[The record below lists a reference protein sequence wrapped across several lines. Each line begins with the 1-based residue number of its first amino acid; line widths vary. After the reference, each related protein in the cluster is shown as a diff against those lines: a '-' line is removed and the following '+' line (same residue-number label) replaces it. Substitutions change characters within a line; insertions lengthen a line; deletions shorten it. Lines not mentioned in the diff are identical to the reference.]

1 MAQVWKVVEFRD
13 KSTAIVPSS
22 WLEEAGESWNC
33 FWPPSSYDYFRL
45 QKAVAHHLPPGAA
58 WDVHSDVRV
67 LVSCATYV
75 KAKDY
80 LKKSLEC
87 LTSDIQSEAEDPTR
101 RKKRPN
107 SRYRQEPAGRVQTT
121 RGPPQ
126 HFFEG
131 VDTDDEAPPPPR
143 KTARPSVAV
152 GPESESE
159 WLFGPLTTQRA
170 LSTGSQ
176 TPELL
181 NIDMGISKV
190 LELLSKVLEE
200 NKSIKAEITNLRSE
214 VRALRREMVRPV
226 APEASPSSI
235 KLPLSTMEE
244 FKLAEA
250 AMRETPCEKQ
260 KMIITFSLIGG
271 HTAEE
276 AVRRMLQSGL
286 TNNLARRFNWAGK
299 GFKEAFKNTVL
310 SDVMFAA
317 LQKQLPG
324 TTHMVYSGTLKK
336 WLKYAPER
344 EGGGGRRT
352 NERDQVGLMCACSSR
367 LVHTTSVNG
376 WISSTLH
383 GAPSMH
389 AFWVRPFFRL
399 RGWRQKL
406 RNVFREATDPS
417 ANQIAVMLYTLACRY
432 LDSV

>member
-1 MAQVWKVVEFRD
+1 M
-13 KSTAIVPSS
+13 T
-22 WLEEAGESWNC
+22 
-33 FWPPSSYDYFRL
+33 
-45 QKAVAHHLPPGAA
+45 
-58 WDVHSDVRV
+58 V
-67 LVSCATYV
+67 LA
-75 KAKDY
+75 
-80 LKKSLEC
+80 LFL
-87 LTSDIQSEAEDPTR
+87 
-101 RKKRPN
+101 RPN

-152 GPESESE
+152 GP
-159 WLFGPLTTQRA
+159 A

-214 VRALRREMVRPV
+214 VRALSREMVRPV

-260 KMIITFSLIGG
+260 KMITTFSLIGG

-310 SDVMFAA
+310 SEVMFAA

-367 LVHTTSVNG
+367 LP
-376 WISSTLH
+376 
-383 GAPSMH
+383 PSMDGPRRLCTGRPRCMH
-389 AFWVRPFFRL
+389 SGSVRSF
-399 RGWRQKL
+399 G
-406 RNVFREATDPS
+406 
-417 ANQIAVMLYTLACRY
+417 
-432 LDSV
+432 SVAGVKS